1 MKRLMGFICV
11 MVVTIASVGVAN
23 AERTM
28 YVGVKGGVNI
38 ASVGGSDAPDNTS
51 SLTGFMGGA
60 FFGIDFTPQF
70 GGRIEGLYVQKGA
83 QADSASVGVKQKLD
97 YIEFP
102 VLFVAN
108 LSSGDKGGFN
118 LFAGPTFGFLAS
130 AKGESGGLSV
140 DDKDAFKSFEF
151 GATVGVGAQYK
162 LSSVSIVGDVRYTL
176 GATSV
181 AKDQGNQ
188 SVDLKTRGIGIM
200 VGVSFPIGG

>member
-1 MKRLMGFICV
+1 MKRFMGFICV

-28 YVGVKGGVNI
+28 YAGVKGGVNI
-38 ASVGGSDAPDNTS
+38 ASVGGSDAGNNTS
-51 SLTGFMGGA
+51 SLTGIEGGA

-83 QADSASVGVKQKLD
+83 QVDSAGVSGKQKLG

-102 VLFVAN
+102 VVFVAN
-108 LSSGDKGGFN
+108 LASSDKGAFSV
-118 LFAGPTFGFLAS
+118 FAGPTFGFLAS
-130 AKGESGGLSV
+130 AKAESGSLSV
-140 DDKDAFKSFEF
+140 DDKSLFKSFEF
-151 GATVGVGAQYK
+151 GATVGVGAAYK
-162 LSSVSIVGDVRYTL
+162 LSSLSIVGDVRYTL

-181 AKDQGNQ
+181 AKDEGNQ